1 MMTGA
6 SDLTNTKYAYL
17 RQLPVGRLYELLYLM
32 EVPASSLEEE
42 TYADALETTI
52 LEKEQKSPTGFL
64 PDVGQ
69 QWAEF
74 QEYYQV
80 WDMEMPCPDVEIGRE
95 GGGRPVGWRALRR
108 AAAAVALAACL
119 MGGMVAAQAAGAD
132 VFDALARWTA
142 DTFSLGA
149 VRSEGARDAQKEGAD
164 SGAHMEISEAQAP
177 EYGSLQE
184 TLDASGVVEVAG
196 PVGLPEEL
204 SLNEISVVANDDPE
218 SLSIYAI
225 YLWEDGAAMQIV
237 IKSYTEEPVM
247 QVEKTDAPPEL
258 FEVGGVQV
266 YLIENTDSCT
276 AAWVTE
282 HFECYISGP
291 TEYKDAI
298 REMAASAISQA
309 EG

>member
-1 MMTGA
+1 MMES

-17 RQLPVGRLYELLYLM
+17 RRLPVGRLYELLYLM
-32 EVPASSLEEE
+32 EVPASSPEEE
-42 TYADALETTI
+42 TYADALETAI

-74 QEYYQV
+74 QEYYQAQ
-80 WDMEMPCPDVEIGRE
+80 DMEMPCPEVEIRRE
-95 GGGRPVGWRALRR
+95 GGRRPVGWRVLRR
-108 AAAAVALAACL
+108 AAATVALAACL
-119 MGGMVAAQAAGAD
+119 MGGMVAAQAAGVD
-132 VFDALARWTA
+132 IFGALARWSA
-142 DTFSLGA
+142 DTFSLGT

-164 SGAHMEISEAQAP
+164 SGERMEISEAQAP

-184 TLDASGVVEVAG
+184 ALDAGGVVEVAG
-196 PVGLPEEL
+196 PVGIPEKL
-204 SLNEISVVANDDPE
+204 TLNEISVVASDDPE
-218 SLSIYAI
+218 SLSIYAV
-225 YLWEDGAAMQIV
+225 YLWEGGASMQIV

-266 YLIENTDSCT
+266 YLIENTNSCT

-282 HFECYISGP
+282 HFECCISGP
-291 TEYKDAI
+291 TEHKDAI
-298 REMAASAISQA
+298 REMAVSAISQA